1 MRVRSRPTGEETLI
15 AMDMAVKKFL
25 KEDGVKEGLDELALI
40 LVRRRR
46 LRTRDT
52 LAWERYAC
60 ASRYECSQAGC
71 HAWLY
76 TPEELRAHL
85 RSEHTNL
92 LESDFS
98 TAVERS
104 KKCWTYRGAEQED

>member
-1 MRVRSRPTGEETLI
+1 MRVRSRPTGEETLK
-15 AMDMAVKKFL
+15 AMDIAVKKFL
-25 KEDGVKEGLDELALI
+25 KEEQVRKDLDELALI

-85 RSEHTNL
+85 SSEHTNL
-92 LESDFS
+92 EIDYSA
-98 TAVERS
+98 AVEGS
-104 KKCWTYRGAEQED
+104 KKCWTYRGGVHED